1 MMRGLSEAELL
12 HVWEVALPQ
21 HPIERALT
29 ILATVLPETRRDK
42 LLALSI
48 GQRDT
53 YLLTVRQATFGAQ
66 LASYAECPACLER
79 LEFAFTAAD
88 VLVTERSHLPDAD
101 TQLYEAQIEDYT
113 FRFRPPN
120 SGDLVPIARCL
131 DQTMAYHLLLQRCM
145 VQTLQEGED
154 IPLMAVPET
163 VLPKIAECIG
173 ECDPQAEVLF
183 TLNCPVCGHMW
194 SICFDIVSFFWSE
207 ICVQAKRLLREVH
220 LLASAYGWSEAAI
233 LSMSTAR
240 RQFYL
245 EMVV

>member
-1 MMRGLSEAELL
+1 MRSLSEAELL
-12 HVWEVALPQ
+12 YIWEIALPQ

-29 ILATVLPETRRDK
+29 ILATAWPEASRDK

-53 YLLTVRQATFGAQ
+53 YLLTARQATFGAQ
-66 LASYAECPACLER
+66 LASYAECPACRER
-79 LEFAFTAAD
+79 LEFAFAAAD
-88 VLVTERSHLPDAD
+88 VLAAGRSHLPDAD
-101 TQLYEAQIEDYT
+101 GQLYEAQIENYT
-113 FRFRPPN
+113 IRFRPPN
-120 SGDLVPIARCL
+120 SGDLLPVVRCP
-131 DQTMAYHLLLQRCM
+131 DPAMAYHLLLQRCV
-145 VQTLQEGED
+145 VQILQEGKD
-154 IPLMAVPET
+154 IPLATIPEAM
-163 VLPKIAECIG
+163 LPKIAEYIG

-183 TLNCPVCGHMW
+183 TLSCPACGHMW

-220 LLASAYGWSEAAI
+220 LLARAYGWSEAAI

>member
-1 MMRGLSEAELL
+1 MRGLSETELL
-12 HVWEVALPQ
+12 HIWEVAWRQ

-29 ILATVLPETRRDK
+29 ILATVWPETSRDK

-66 LASYAECPACLER
+66 LVSYAECPACQEH
-79 LEFAFTAAD
+79 LEFAFTVAD
-88 VLVTERSHLPDAD
+88 ILETERAYPSD
-101 TQLYEAQIEDYT
+101 TDVQLYEAQIDDYT
-113 FRFRPPN
+113 IHFRPPN
-120 SGDLVPIARCL
+120 SEDLMPIVDCSDPA
-131 DQTMAYHLLLQRCM
+131 MAYHLLLQCCV
-145 VQTLQEGED
+145 VQALREGED
-154 IPLMAVPET
+154 VPLATMPET
-163 VLPKIAECIG
+163 VLPKIAEYIG

-183 TLNCPVCGHMW
+183 TLSCSACSHTW
-194 SICFDIVSFFWSE
+194 SIVFDIVTFLWSE

-233 LSMSTAR
+233 LSMSTTR

>member
-1 MMRGLSEAELL
+1 MHSLSEAELL
-12 HVWEVALPQ
+12 RIWETALPQ

-29 ILATVLPETRRDK
+29 ILAVVLPEASRDK

-53 YLLTVRQATFGAQ
+53 YLLIARQATFGAQ
-66 LASYAECPACLER
+66 LTSYAECPACRER
-79 LEFAFTAAD
+79 LEFTFTAAD
-88 VLVTERSHLPDAD
+88 ILVAEQPHLSDAD
-101 TQLYEAQIEDYT
+101 AQQYERQIEDYT
-113 FRFRPPN
+113 IRLRSLN
-120 SGDLVPIARCL
+120 SGDLLPIVRCP
-131 DQTMAYHLLLQRCM
+131 DPAKAYHLLLQYCV
-145 VQTLQEGED
+145 VQTLQQGED
-154 IPLMAVPET
+154 IPLTDLPET
-163 VLPKIAECIG
+163 VLPKIAECIS

-183 TLNCPVCGHMW
+183 TLNCPACGHTW
-194 SICFDIVSFFWSE
+194 SILFDIVSFFWNE
-207 ICVQAKRLLREVH
+207 ICVQAKRLLREIH